1 MQVETTE
8 KRTKWQ
14 IKREASYL
22 ALVDSAMRQFHNRGY
37 EKTRIEDILEGTR
50 YTSGAFYFHFKNK
63 ADCFWHVIAYRE
75 ELRGD
80 WPTQILDGLDPAT
93 TGLEQ
98 VLGRVFAHFA
108 AAESGA
114 SAWVLVM
121 VDFYQ
126 QHRHDPEAQTKL
138 ADTYQRWRQGLA
150 RFVTALQR
158 GGWVNPDRD
167 PVLLATQIFAYTEGT
182 ITHTNL
188 YKLDQPGLIDG
199 LIRLLKESA

>member
-1 MQVETTE
+1 MQVETE

-37 EKTRIEDILEGTR
+37 EKTRVEDILEGTG

-75 ELRGD
+75 QLRGD

-93 TGLEQ
+93 TSLEQ

-108 AAESGA
+108 AVESGA

-121 VDFYQ
+121 VD
-126 QHRHDPEAQTKL
+126 
-138 ADTYQRWRQGLA
+138 
-150 RFVTALQR
+150 
-158 GGWVNPDRD
+158 
-167 PVLLATQIFAYTEGT
+167 
-182 ITHTNL
+182 
-188 YKLDQPGLIDG
+188 
-199 LIRLLKESA
+199 